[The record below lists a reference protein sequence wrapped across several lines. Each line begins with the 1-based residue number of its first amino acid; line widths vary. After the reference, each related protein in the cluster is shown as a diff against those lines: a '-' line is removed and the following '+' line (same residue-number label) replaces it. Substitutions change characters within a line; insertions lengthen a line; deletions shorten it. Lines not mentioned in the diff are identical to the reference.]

1 MRLTSQLW
9 RRLLSRQRKLR
20 RQLISL
26 RTMHTLNTRLL
37 GSTWTTNLY
46 QN

>member
-26 RTMHTLNTRLL
+26 RTMHTLNMRLL
-37 GSTWTTNLY
+37 SSTWTTNLY